1 MSAPLLTDPAPPVLS
16 LALAVLLGAGF
27 GVALERAGLGNARK
41 LVGQFYGRD
50 FTVLKVL
57 FTALLVA
64 MLGVF
69 WLARAGMLD
78 PAGLYVPPAF
88 LLPQLAGGI
97 VFGAGLIAAG
107 LCPGTACV
115 AAASGRI
122 DGAIVLAGVFAG
134 VLVSGLA
141 LSVWP
146 DAYTV
151 SARGAWTLP
160 ELFDLPYGA
169 VVGAVV
175 VLALGTFAAI
185 EHLERGA
192 R

>member
-1 MSAPLLTDPAPPVLS
+1 MSAPLLTDDAPLAVSLT
-16 LALAVLLGAGF
+16 LALLLGAGL
-27 GVALERAGLGNARK
+27 GIALERAGLGNARK

-69 WLARAGMLD
+69 WLARAGLLD
-78 PAGLYVPPAF
+78 LAGIYVPPTF

-97 VFGAGLIAAG
+97 VFGAGLIIAG

-122 DGAIVLAGVFAG
+122 DGAFVLAGVFAG
-134 VLVSGLA
+134 VLGTGLA
-141 LSVWP
+141 LSAWP
-146 DAYTV
+146 DVYTV

-160 ELFDLPYGA
+160 ELVDLPYGV

-175 VLALGTFAAI
+175 VLALGTFAVI
-185 EHLERGA
+185 ERIERGA